1 MTDSLNSD
9 LSPFSAQLN
18 QLAWQL
24 AMGVDEAISD
34 TAPDRRLSPSVTP
47 TILNVAAPAIGFSEN
62 TPASQDIVIERAVV
76 SPLKPLTPSAV
87 PSFVP
92 SAVHATTL
100 DDLRAELA
108 AFEGCAL
115 KKTSKNLVFADG
127 NPAASIMLV
136 GEAPGEDE
144 DRQGLP
150 FVGASGKLLDKML
163 GCVGLDRT
171 NTYISNIVPWRPP
184 GNRNPTDS
192 EVAVCLPFTEKHI
205 AIVKPK
211 YLILLGAV
219 AAKSLLKTKDGITK
233 IRGKQF
239 TYTYTDITS
248 GQDVTIPCFPMFH
261 PAYLLRQASQKR
273 MAWSDLLM
281 FKKAIEQT

>member
-9 LSPFSAQLN
+9 LSPYNALC
-18 QLAWQL
+18 WQL
-24 AMGVDEAISD
+24 AMGVDEAMAEQAVD
-34 TAPDRRLSPSVTP
+34 RRVTPVTAPVTVP
-47 TILNVAAPAIGFSEN
+47 QGFSEQ
-62 TPASQDIVIERAVV
+62 AAAQQIEIQRSVA
-76 SPLKPLTPSAV
+76 PLITKPTLV

-92 SAVHATTL
+92 GNVHATTL
-100 DDLRAELA
+100 DELRAELQ

-127 NPAASIMLV
+127 NPAASIMMV

-150 FVGASGKLLDKML
+150 FVGVSGKLLDKMI
-163 GCVGLDRT
+163 GCIGLDRS
-171 NTYISNIVPWRPP
+171 NVYISNIVPWRPP

-192 EVAVCLPFTEKHI
+192 EVAVCLPFTERHI

-211 YLILLGAV
+211 FLVLLGAV
-219 AAKSLLKTKDGITK
+219 AVKSLLKSKDGITK

-239 TYTYTDITS
+239 SYTYTDVVTNEV
-248 GQDVTIPCFPMFH
+248 VTIPCFPMFH

-273 MAWSDLLM
+273 LAWNDLLL
-281 FKKAIEQT
+281 FKKAIESGAN

>member
-1 MTDSLNSD
+1 MTDSLNPELTPYSA
-9 LSPFSAQLN
+9 LS
-18 QLAWQL
+18 WQL
-24 AMGVDEAISD
+24 AMGVDEAI
-34 TAPDRRLSPSVTP
+34 AEQPIDRTLP
-47 TILNVAAPAIGFSEN
+47 VAALSVMPAQSSEKGFSEN
-62 TPASQDIVIERAVV
+62 LAAQHIEGERV
-76 SPLKPLTPSAV
+76 SSYKAPVQKPISLV

-92 SAVHATTL
+92 GHVHATTP
-100 DDLRAELA
+100 DELRAEMQ

-127 NPAASIMLV
+127 NPQASIMMV

-150 FVGASGKLLDKML
+150 FVGVSGKLLDKMM
-163 GCVGLDRT
+163 GCIGLDRT
-171 NTYISNIVPWRPP
+171 NVYISNIVPWRPP

-211 YLILLGAV
+211 FLILLGAV
-219 AAKSLLKTKDGITK
+219 AVKSLLNRRDGITK
-233 IRGKQF
+233 MRGKQF
-239 TYTYTDITS
+239 TYTYTDVVTNEA
-248 GQDVTIPCFPMFH
+248 VTIPCFPMFH

-273 MAWSDLLM
+273 LAWNDLLL
-281 FKKAIEQT
+281 FKKATESGTN

>member
-9 LSPFSAQLN
+9 LSPYSALY
-18 QLAWQL
+18 WQL
-24 AMGVDEAISD
+24 AMGVDEAV
-34 TAPDRRLSPSVTP
+34 AEQPVDRRVTP
-47 TILNVAAPAIGFSEN
+47 VTASVSVSITSVQGFSEN
-62 TPASQDIVIERAVV
+62 SADSLTGQHIEIARALPVV
-76 SPLKPLTPSAV
+76 PVQKPTLV

-92 SAVHATTL
+92 GNVHATNL
-100 DDLRAELA
+100 EELRAELQ

-127 NPAASIMLV
+127 NPTASIMMV

-150 FVGASGKLLDKML
+150 FVGVSGKLLDKMI
-163 GCVGLDRT
+163 GCIGLDRT
-171 NTYISNIVPWRPP
+171 NVYISNIVPWRPP

-192 EVAVCLPFTEKHI
+192 EVAVCLPFTERHI
-205 AIVKPK
+205 AIVRPK
-211 YLILLGAV
+211 FLILLGAV
-219 AAKSLLKTKDGITK
+219 AVKSLLKSKDGITK

-239 TYTYTDITS
+239 TYTYTDVVTNEA
-248 GQDVTIPCFPMFH
+248 VTIPCFPMFH

-273 MAWSDLLM
+273 LAWNDLLL
-281 FKKAIEQT
+281 FKKAIESGTH